1 MRRLSAMCRGI
12 PLSSKA
18 KRLRLRRRRPRCRS
32 AGPDRTAYVERMTTF
47 DALAVARDLEAAGIE
62 RRQAEAT
69 ADACQ
74 RAAGAGAPVTR
85 PEPEAALET
94 RMTWRLLGG
103 MAAMIG
109 LGVAIIKLLP

>member
-1 MRRLSAMCRGI
+1 M
-12 PLSSKA
+12 
-18 KRLRLRRRRPRCRS
+18 
-32 AGPDRTAYVERMTTF
+32 
-47 DALAVARDLEAAGIE
+47 
-62 RRQAEAT
+62 

-85 PEPEAALET
+85 PELEAALAALEA
-94 RMTWRLLGG
+94 RMTWRLFGG

>member
-1 MRRLSAMCRGI
+1 
-12 PLSSKA
+12 
-18 KRLRLRRRRPRCRS
+18 
-32 AGPDRTAYVERMTTF
+32 MTTF

-62 RRQAEAT
+62 RRQAEAM

-85 PEPEAALET
+85 PELEAALAALEA
-94 RMTWRLLGG
+94 RMTWRLFGG